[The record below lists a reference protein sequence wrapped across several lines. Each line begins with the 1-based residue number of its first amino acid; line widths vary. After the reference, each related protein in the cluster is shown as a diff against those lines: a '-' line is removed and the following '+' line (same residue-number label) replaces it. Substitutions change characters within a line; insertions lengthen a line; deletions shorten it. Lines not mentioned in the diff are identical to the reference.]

1 MATPSEIGALLLQ
14 HVLLYPNAKL
24 NEAAAAAYIAGL
36 AEYDLQTIRV
46 ALAQHHAESEW
57 FPALSQIRAQIA
69 KLHRIAD
76 DRPDAAAAWRELA
89 QALHI
94 GPSGPTWAKPKESLH
109 PMIVQA
115 AQAFGLDRFVQR
127 LTENAGTDYAQF
139 RGIYEALGQ
148 RREQAAQM
156 LPATRDYVAQLA
168 DKLRADRPALPAPPA
183 AEQIAADEQAP
194 GQKRLPAA
202 IQTINAIR
210 QLMNQPRAARSRDE
224 LDREAERQ
232 RLRAALALV
241 EQELAGEGDPA
252 RRQALQLRAAGL
264 RKSVGA

>member
-1 MATPSEIGALLLQ
+1 MAKPSEIGALLLQ

-89 QALHI
+89 QVLHI

-127 LTENAGTDYAQF
+127 LTENSGTDYAQF
-139 RGIYEALGQ
+139 RTIYEALGQ

-183 AEQIAADEQAP
+183 AAEQGAP
-194 GQKRLPAA
+194 PAA
-202 IQTINAIR
+202 ASAGRAAGALTEIR